1 VQRAKAVR
9 TGAIAVEES
18 DVASE
23 SEPEMDAS
31 NAMEVLAHTST
42 PLEVGE
48 IEVDEHG
55 AVHPRLS
62 KEPVAFRFSYHGLVF
77 EAIMPTSDEGKLH
90 LTTSIGVIPFSME
103 NAFGRKAAQ
112 AIIRRANMPNGRLV
126 VDMQSRVH
134 LEMTGYPDKPR
145 TPVNVL
151 STVAS
156 LLMEAKPYL
165 ELLEVS
171 LSRRRKSSRPIV

>member
-1 VQRAKAVR
+1 M
-9 TGAIAVEES
+9 
-18 DVASE
+18 ASE
-23 SEPEMDAS
+23 SEPKMDAS

-62 KEPVAFRFSYHGLVF
+62 KEPISFRFSYYGVTF
-77 EAIMPTSDEGKLH
+77 DAIMPVNEDGTLH
-90 LTTSIGVIPFSME
+90 LTASLGVVPFSVE
-103 NAFGRKAAQ
+103 NPFGRKAAH
-112 AIIRRANMPNGRLV
+112 AIIRRAKMPNGRLV

-134 LEMTGYPDKPR
+134 LEMTGYPEKPQ

-151 STVAS
+151 STVAA

-165 ELLEVS
+165 DLLEVS
-171 LSRRRKSSRPIV
+171 LSRRRKSSRPLL

>member
-1 VQRAKAVR
+1 M
-9 TGAIAVEES
+9 
-18 DVASE
+18 ASE
-23 SEPEMDAS
+23 NQPEMDAS
-31 NAMEVLAHTST
+31 KAMEVLAHTST

-55 AVHPRLS
+55 TVHPRLS
-62 KEPVAFRFSYHGLVF
+62 SEPVSFRFSYYGLIF
-77 EAIMPTSDEGKLH
+77 DAIMPMEDEGKLH
-90 LTTSIGVIPFSME
+90 LTTSLGVVPFSME

-112 AIIRRANMPNGRLV
+112 SIIRRANMPHGRLV

-134 LEMTGYPDKPR
+134 LEMTGYPEKPR

-171 LSRRRKSSRPIV
+171 LSRRRKSSRPLV